1 VTADWM
7 DSQRKS
13 MVRRPSQNRPVGRG
27 KKARPSGRV
36 RCHPLAAAMPPVS
49 ELESPKLKST
59 GREPGRQLNPLA
71 AAAAGSTSADTAA
84 AASARA
90 SSSGAAAAGSENEKA
105 RLLPAADIGDRPRL
119 TPVRGT

>member
-36 RCHPLAAAMPPVS
+36 RCHPLATAMPPVS

-59 GREPGRQLNPLA
+59 GREPGRQLNPPAAAAA
-71 AAAAGSTSADTAA
+71 AAAAGSTSANT
-84 AASARA
+84 
-90 SSSGAAAAGSENEKA
+90 AAAAGSENERA
-105 RLLPAADIGDRPRL
+105 RLPPAADIGDRASL
-119 TPVRGT
+119 NPVRGT

>member
-1 VTADWM
+1 MAPAGL

-13 MVRRPSQNRPVGRG
+13 MARRPSQNRPVGRG

-59 GREPGRQLNPLA
+59 GRDPGRQLKPP
-71 AAAAGSTSADTAA
+71 AAAGSASADAAA
-84 AASARA
+84 AASA
-90 SSSGAAAAGSENEKA
+90 SSSHAAAAGREVARA
-105 RLLPAADIGDRPRL
+105 RLPPAADIGDRA
-119 TPVRGT
+119 